1 MPAGTRIKQGGLEN
15 VLSSLDID
23 EGVRIES
30 GGKKN
35 EKKMFVNRSTS
46 GIFVVQVGEE
56 EFYYLDSAA
65 QVIKIADKIFGK
77 KYSAWAY

>member
-1 MPAGTRIKQGGLEN
+1 MPVGTRIKQGDLEKA
-15 VLSSLDID
+15 LSSLDID

-30 GGKKN
+30 AGK

-56 EFYYLDSAA
+56 EFDYLDSAA
-65 QVIKIADKIFGK
+65 QVINLAGKIFGK
-77 KYSAWAY
+77 KYSARAY